1 MGFNIL
7 TILTFLPIFGMI
19 IIAIVPNKAEKSAK
33 WIALIT
39 SLILLGLSIYL
50 WVSFDKTQA
59 AIQFEEKFRWVS
71 GVNIYYHLGV
81 DGISM
86 PMVFLTCLLTVLG
99 ILVSWGITYKPK
111 VFFALMLLLATGM
124 IGVFVALDFIL
135 FYIFWELVLLPMYFL
150 IAMWGSANRMYA
162 AIKFFIYTLFG
173 SVLMLVGILLIFFN
187 SGLKT
192 FDILE
197 LANTNIA
204 VNLQNWIFFLL
215 FMGFAIKVPMF
226 PFHTWLPDA
235 HTEAPTAGSVLLAG
249 ILLKMGSYG
258 FIRISIPIL
267 PEAAKSWAPAL
278 AILAVIGIIYGAL
291 ASLIQKDLKRLVAF
305 SSVSHMGFVMLGI
318 SMLTPTSINGAVLQ
332 MFNHGCITGM
342 LFLLVG
348 MIYER
353 THTRMIEDMGG
364 LANKVP
370 LWAGILAFTSFASLG
385 LPGLSGFWGEF
396 LVLFGTFNKGTTF
409 AKVMVYISILGIV
422 LGAAYLL
429 WMLQRVI
436 FGVSNEKLHGLKRL
450 NWLEFITLAPLIA
463 IIILIGVYPAPI
475 LNIINNSVNYI
486 LGM

>member
-7 TILTFLPIFGMI
+7 TLITFIPILGVL
-19 IIAIVPNKAEKSAK
+19 IIALVPNRAEKSAK

-39 SLILLGLSIYL
+39 ALAILGLSIFL
-50 WVSFDKTQA
+50 WISFDPNQGA
-59 AIQFEEKFRWVS
+59 MQFEEKYQWIP

-99 ILVSWGITYKPK
+99 ILVSWNITNKPK

-135 FYIFWELVLLPMYFL
+135 FYVFWELVLLPMYFL
-150 IAMWGSANRMYA
+150 IAIWGSANRMYA
-162 AIKFFIYTLFG
+162 AIKFFIFTLLG
-173 SVLMLVGILLIFFN
+173 SVLMLVGILIIYFN
-187 SGLKT
+187 SGLGT

-197 LANTNIA
+197 LANA
-204 VNLQNWIFFLL
+204 GLAPNLQNWVFFLL

-226 PFHTWLPDA
+226 PLHTWLPDA

-267 PEAAKSWAPAL
+267 PEAAKAWSPAI
-278 AILAVIGIIYGAL
+278 AILAVISIIYGAL

-318 SMLTPTSINGAVLQ
+318 SSLTPTAINGAVIQ
-332 MFNHGCITGM
+332 MFSHGCITGM

-353 THTRMIEDMGG
+353 THTRMISDMGG
-364 LANKVP
+364 LANRVP
-370 LWAGILAFTSFASLG
+370 LWSGILAFTAFASLG

-396 LVLFGTFNKGTTF
+396 LVLFGTFNRGDTF
-409 AKVMVYISILGIV
+409 SKVMVYLAVIGIV

-436 FGVSNEKLHGLKRL
+436 FGQYNEKLGTLKRL
-450 NWLEFITLAPLIA
+450 NWLEFVTLAPLIVL
-463 IIILIGVYPAPI
+463 IILVGVYPAPL
-475 LNIINNSVNYI
+475 LNVINNSVNYI
-486 LGM
+486 LGL

>member
-7 TILTFLPIFGMI
+7 SMITFIPILGML
-19 IIAIVPNKAEKSAK
+19 IIAIIPNRGEKSAR

-39 SLILLGLSIYL
+39 SLVMLGLSVVL
-50 WVSFDKTQA
+50 WINFNSAQGSM
-59 AIQFEEKFRWVS
+59 QFEEMYRWIP
-71 GVNIYYHLGV
+71 GVNIFYHLGV
-81 DGISM
+81 DGISL
-86 PMVFLTCLLTVLG
+86 PFVFLTSLLMVVS
-99 ILVSWGITYKPK
+99 ILVSWNINLKPK
-111 VFFALMLLLATGM
+111 VFYALLLLLGAGM
-124 IGVFVALDFIL
+124 IGVFVSLDFIL

-150 IAMWGSANRMYA
+150 ISIWGSSNRMYA
-162 AIKFFIYTLFG
+162 ATKFFIYTLFG
-173 SVLMLVGILLIFFN
+173 SVLMLVGILMIYFN
-187 SGLKT
+187 SSLNS
-192 FDILE
+192 FSILE
-197 LANTNIA
+197 LTKSNIA
-204 VNLQNWIFFLL
+204 PNMQNWIFLLL

-249 ILLKMGSYG
+249 ILLKMGCYG

-267 PEAAKSWAPAL
+267 PDAAKAWAPAI
-278 AILAVIGIIYGAL
+278 AILSIIGIIYGAL

-318 SMLTPTSINGAVLQ
+318 SSLTPTAINGAVLQ

-353 THTRMIEDMGG
+353 THTRQISELGG
-364 LANKVP
+364 LANKMP

-396 LVLFGTFNKGTTF
+396 LVLFGTFNKGSIF
-409 AKVMVYISILGIV
+409 SKVMVYLAVLGIV

-436 FGVSNEKLHGLKRL
+436 FGKANEKLGELKRL
-450 NWLEFITLAPLIA
+450 SWLEVITLTPLIV
-463 IIILIGVYPAPI
+463 IIIVVGVFPTPL
-475 LNIINNSVNYI
+475 LNIINTSVTYI
-486 LGM
+486 LGL

>member
-7 TILTFLPIFGMI
+7 SMITFIPILGML
-19 IIAIVPNKAEKSAK
+19 IIAIVPNRGEKSAR

-39 SLILLGLSIYL
+39 SLIMLGLSIVL
-50 WVSFDKTQA
+50 WLNFNNAQGS
-59 AIQFEEKFRWVS
+59 IQFEEMYRWIP
-71 GVNIYYHLGV
+71 GVNIFYHLGV
-81 DGISM
+81 DGVSL
-86 PMVFLTCLLTVLG
+86 PFVFLTSLLMVVS
-99 ILVSWGITYKPK
+99 ILVSWNINLKPK
-111 VFFALMLLLATGM
+111 VFYALLLLLGTGM
-124 IGVFVALDFIL
+124 IGVFVSLDFIL

-150 IAMWGSANRMYA
+150 ISIWGSSNRMYA
-162 AIKFFIYTLFG
+162 ATKFFIYTLFG
-173 SVLMLVGILLIFFN
+173 SVLMLVGILMIFFN
-187 SGLKT
+187 SGLSS
-192 FDILE
+192 FNILE
-197 LANTNIA
+197 LTKSNIA
-204 VNLQNWIFFLL
+204 PNMQNWIFFLL

-249 ILLKMGSYG
+249 ILLKMGCYG

-267 PEAAKSWAPAL
+267 PDAARAWAPAI
-278 AILAVIGIIYGAL
+278 AILSIIGIIYGAL

-318 SMLTPTSINGAVLQ
+318 SSLTPTAINGAVLQ

-353 THTRMIEDMGG
+353 THTRQISELGG
-364 LANKVP
+364 LANRMP

-396 LVLFGTFNKGTTF
+396 LVLFGTFNKGNIF
-409 AKVMVYISILGIV
+409 SKVMVYLAVLGIV

-436 FGVSNEKLHGLKRL
+436 FGKANENFGELKRL
-450 NWLEFITLAPLIA
+450 SWLEVITLLPLIV
-463 IIILIGVYPAPI
+463 IIIAVGVYPTPI
-475 LNIINNSVNYI
+475 VNMINTSVTYI
-486 LGM
+486 LGL

>member
-7 TILTFLPIFGMI
+7 SIITFVPILGML
-19 IIAIVPNKAEKSAK
+19 IIAIVPNRGEKSAR

-39 SLILLGLSIYL
+39 SLIMLGLSVLL
-50 WVSFDKTQA
+50 WLNFNSAQGA
-59 AIQFEEKFRWVS
+59 MQFEEMYRWIP
-71 GVNIYYHLGV
+71 GVNIFYHLGV
-81 DGISM
+81 DGISL
-86 PMVFLTCLLTVLG
+86 PFVFLTSLLMVVS
-99 ILVSWGITYKPK
+99 ILVSWNITLKPK
-111 VFFALMLLLATGM
+111 VFFALLLLLGTGM
-124 IGVFVALDFIL
+124 IGVFVSLDFIL

-150 IAMWGSANRMYA
+150 ISIWGSSNRMYA
-162 AIKFFIYTLFG
+162 ATKFFIYTLFG
-173 SVLMLVGILLIFFN
+173 SVLMLVGILMIYFN
-187 SGLKT
+187 SGLNS
-192 FDILE
+192 FNILE
-197 LANTNIA
+197 LTKTSIDPNM
-204 VNLQNWIFFLL
+204 QNWIFLLL

-249 ILLKMGSYG
+249 ILLKMGCYG

-267 PEAAKSWAPAL
+267 PDAAKSWAPAI
-278 AILAVIGIIYGAL
+278 AILSIIGIIYGAL

-318 SMLTPTSINGAVLQ
+318 SSLTPTAINGAVLQ

-353 THTRMIEDMGG
+353 THTRQISELGG
-364 LANKVP
+364 LANKMP

-396 LVLFGTFNKGTTF
+396 LVLFGTFNKGNIF
-409 AKVMVYISILGIV
+409 SKVMVYLAVLGIV

-436 FGVSNEKLHGLKRL
+436 FGKANEKLGELKRL
-450 NWLEFITLAPLIA
+450 SWLEFVTLLPLIV
-463 IIILIGVYPAPI
+463 IIIIVGVYPTP
-475 LNIINNSVNYI
+475 LVNMINTSVTYI
-486 LGM
+486 LGL

>member
-7 TILTFLPIFGMI
+7 SIITFFPIIGMI
-19 IIAIVPNKAEKSAK
+19 IIALVPNRAEKSAK
-33 WIALIT
+33 WIALLV
-39 SLILLGLSIYL
+39 SLIMLGLSIYL
-50 WVSFDKTQA
+50 WISFDPSQA
-59 AIQFEEKFRWVS
+59 AMQFEEKYRWIS

-99 ILVSWGITYKPK
+99 VLVSWNITQRPK
-111 VFFALMLLLATGM
+111 VFFALLLLLATGM

-150 IAMWGSANRMYA
+150 IAIWGSANRMYA
-162 AIKFFIYTLFG
+162 AIKFFLYTLFG
-173 SVLMLVGILLIFFN
+173 SVLMLVGILMIYFN
-187 SGLKT
+187 SGLAT

-197 LANTNIA
+197 LNNAGIA
-204 VNLQNWIFFLL
+204 PNLQNWIFFLL

-249 ILLKMGSYG
+249 VLLKMGSYG
-258 FIRISIPIL
+258 FIRISIPVL
-267 PEAAKSWAPAL
+267 PEAARDWAPAI
-278 AILAVIGIIYGAL
+278 AILSVIGIIYGAL

-318 SMLTPTSINGAVLQ
+318 SMLTPTAINGAVLQ

-353 THTRMIEDMGG
+353 THTRMIEDLGG

-409 AKVMVYISILGIV
+409 AKVIVYVSVIGIV

-436 FGVSNEKLHGLKRL
+436 FGKANEKLHDLKRL
-450 NWLEFITLAPLIA
+450 SWLEFLTLAPLIV
-463 IIILIGVYPAPI
+463 IIILIGVYPAPL

>member
-7 TILTFLPIFGMI
+7 SMITFIPILGML
-19 IIAIVPNKAEKSAK
+19 IIAIMPNRGEKSAR
-33 WIALIT
+33 WIALII
-39 SLILLGLSIYL
+39 SLVMLGLSVVL
-50 WVSFDKTQA
+50 WINFNSAQGSM
-59 AIQFEEKFRWVS
+59 QFEEMYRWIP
-71 GVNIYYHLGV
+71 GVNIFYHLGV
-81 DGISM
+81 DGISL
-86 PMVFLTCLLTVLG
+86 PFVFLTSLLMVVS
-99 ILVSWGITYKPK
+99 ILVSWNINLKPK
-111 VFFALMLLLATGM
+111 VFYALLLLLGTGM
-124 IGVFVALDFIL
+124 IGVFVSLDFIL

-150 IAMWGSANRMYA
+150 ISIWGSSNRMYA
-162 AIKFFIYTLFG
+162 ATKFFIYTLFG
-173 SVLMLVGILLIFFN
+173 SVLMLVGILMIYFN
-187 SGLKT
+187 SGLNS
-192 FDILE
+192 FSILE
-197 LANTNIA
+197 LTKSNIA
-204 VNLQNWIFFLL
+204 PNMQNWIFLLL

-249 ILLKMGSYG
+249 ILLKMGCYG

-267 PEAAKSWAPAL
+267 PDAARAWAPAI
-278 AILAVIGIIYGAL
+278 AILSIIGIIYGAL

-318 SMLTPTSINGAVLQ
+318 SSLTPTAINGAVLQ

-353 THTRMIEDMGG
+353 THTRQISELGG
-364 LANKVP
+364 LANKMP

-396 LVLFGTFNKGTTF
+396 LVLFGTFNKGNIF
-409 AKVMVYISILGIV
+409 SKVMVYLAVLGIV

-436 FGVSNEKLHGLKRL
+436 FGKANEKLGELKRL
-450 NWLEFITLAPLIA
+450 SWLEVITLTPLIV
-463 IIILIGVYPAPI
+463 IIIVVGVFPTP
-475 LNIINNSVNYI
+475 LVNMINTSVTYI
-486 LGM
+486 LGL

>member
-7 TILTFLPIFGMI
+7 SMITFIPILGML
-19 IIAIVPNKAEKSAK
+19 IIAIVPNRGEKSAR

-39 SLILLGLSIYL
+39 SLIMLGLSIVL
-50 WVSFDKTQA
+50 WLNFNSSQGSM
-59 AIQFEEKFRWVS
+59 QFEEIYRWIP
-71 GVNIYYHLGV
+71 GVNIFYHLGV
-81 DGISM
+81 DGISL
-86 PMVFLTCLLTVLG
+86 PFVFLTSLLMVVS
-99 ILVSWGITYKPK
+99 ILVSWNINLKPK
-111 VFFALMLLLATGM
+111 VFYALLLLLGTGM
-124 IGVFVALDFIL
+124 IGVFVSLDFIL

-150 IAMWGSANRMYA
+150 ISIWGSSNRMYA
-162 AIKFFIYTLFG
+162 ATKFFIYTLFG
-173 SVLMLVGILLIFFN
+173 SVLMLVGILMIYFN
-187 SGLKT
+187 SGMNS
-192 FDILE
+192 FNILE
-197 LANTNIA
+197 LTKANIA
-204 VNLQNWIFFLL
+204 PNMQNWIFLLL

-249 ILLKMGSYG
+249 ILLKMGCYG

-267 PEAAKSWAPAL
+267 PDAARAWAPAI
-278 AILAVIGIIYGAL
+278 AILSIIGIIYGAL

-318 SMLTPTSINGAVLQ
+318 SSLTPTAINGAVLQ

-353 THTRMIEDMGG
+353 THTRQISELGG
-364 LANKVP
+364 LANKMP

-396 LVLFGTFNKGTTF
+396 LVLFGTFNKGTIF
-409 AKVMVYISILGIV
+409 SKVMVYLAVLGIV

-436 FGVSNEKLHGLKRL
+436 FGKANEKFGELKRL
-450 NWLEFITLAPLIA
+450 SWLEVITLTPLIV
-463 IIILIGVYPAPI
+463 IIIVVGVFPTP
-475 LNIINNSVNYI
+475 LVNMINVSVTYI
-486 LGM
+486 LGL

>member
-7 TILTFLPIFGMI
+7 SMITFIPILGML
-19 IIAIVPNKAEKSAK
+19 IIAIVPNRGEKSAR

-39 SLILLGLSIYL
+39 SLIMLGLSVVL
-50 WVSFDKTQA
+50 WLNFNSAQGSM
-59 AIQFEEKFRWVS
+59 QFEEMYRWIP

-81 DGISM
+81 DGISL
-86 PMVFLTCLLTVLG
+86 PFVFLTCLLMVVS
-99 ILVSWGITYKPK
+99 ILVSWNINLKPK
-111 VFFALMLLLATGM
+111 VFYALLLLLGTGM
-124 IGVFVALDFIL
+124 IGVFVSLDFIL

-150 IAMWGSANRMYA
+150 ISIWGSSNRMYA
-162 AIKFFIYTLFG
+162 ATKFFIYTLFG
-173 SVLMLVGILLIFFN
+173 SVLMLVGILMIYFN
-187 SGLKT
+187 SGLNS
-192 FDILE
+192 FNILE
-197 LANTNIA
+197 LTKSNIA
-204 VNLQNWIFFLL
+204 PNMQNWIFLLL

-249 ILLKMGSYG
+249 ILLKMGCYG

-267 PEAAKSWAPAL
+267 PDAARSWAPAI
-278 AILAVIGIIYGAL
+278 AILSIIGIIYGAF

-318 SMLTPTSINGAVLQ
+318 SSLTPTAINGAVLQ

-353 THTRMIEDMGG
+353 THTRMIADLGG
-364 LANKVP
+364 LANKMP

-396 LVLFGTFNKGTTF
+396 LVLFGTFNKGNIF
-409 AKVMVYISILGIV
+409 SKVMVYLAVLGIV

-436 FGVSNEKLHGLKRL
+436 FGKAYEKLGELKRL
-450 NWLEFITLAPLIA
+450 SWLEFVTLLPLIV
-463 IIILIGVYPAPI
+463 IIIVVGVYPTP
-475 LNIINNSVNYI
+475 LVNMINTSVIYI
-486 LGM
+486 LGL

>member
-1 MGFNIL
+1 MGFNIISL
-7 TILTFLPIFGMI
+7 ITFIPILGML
-19 IIAIVPNKAEKSAK
+19 IIALVPNRGEKSAK

-39 SLILLGLSIYL
+39 SIIILGLSIYM
-50 WVSFDKTQA
+50 WISFDGTRGA
-59 AIQFEEKFRWVS
+59 MQFEEKYRWIP
-71 GVNIYYHLGV
+71 GVNIFYHMGV
-81 DGISM
+81 DGVSM
-86 PMVFLTCLLTVLG
+86 PFVFLTCLLTVVG
-99 ILVSWGITYKPK
+99 IMVSWNITHRPK
-111 VFFALMLLLATGM
+111 VFFALILLLATGM

-150 IAMWGSANRMYA
+150 IAIWGSSNRMYA
-162 AIKFFIYTLFG
+162 AIKFFIYTLLG
-173 SVLMLVGILLIFFN
+173 SVLMLVGILMIYFN

-197 LANTNIA
+197 LTQANLA
-204 VNLQNWIFFLL
+204 PGLQNWIFFLL

-267 PEAAKSWAPAL
+267 PEASKSWAPVL
-278 AILAVIGIIYGAL
+278 AILSIIGIIYGAL

-318 SMLTPTSINGAVLQ
+318 SSLTPTAINGAVLQ

-370 LWAGILAFTSFASLG
+370 LWAGVLAFTSFASLG

-396 LVLFGTFNKGTTF
+396 LVLFGTFNKGNMF
-409 AKVMVYISILGIV
+409 SKVMVYIAIVGIV

-436 FGVSNEKLHGLKRL
+436 FGKYNEKFGELPGLS
-450 NWLEFITLAPLIA
+450 WLEFMTLAPLIVL
-463 IIILIGVYPAPI
+463 IILIGIYPTPFVN
-475 LNIINNSVNYI
+475 LINNTVVHI
-486 LGM
+486 LGS

>member
-7 TILTFLPIFGMI
+7 SLITFIPILGVL
-19 IIAIVPNKAEKSAK
+19 IIALVPSRGEKSAK

-39 SLILLGLSIYL
+39 AIVILGLSIFL
-50 WVSFDKTQA
+50 WINFDPSQGA
-59 AIQFEEKFRWVS
+59 MQFEEKYQWIP
-71 GVNIYYHLGV
+71 GANIYYHLGV
-81 DGISM
+81 DGISL

-99 ILVSWGITYKPK
+99 ILVSWNITNKPK
-111 VFFALMLLLATGM
+111 AFFALMLLLATGM

-150 IAMWGSANRMYA
+150 IAIWGSTNRMYA
-162 AIKFFIYTLFG
+162 AIKFFIFTLLG
-173 SVLMLVGILLIFFN
+173 SVLMLVGILIIYFN
-187 SGLKT
+187 SGLGT

-197 LANTNIA
+197 LANA
-204 VNLQNWIFFLL
+204 GLAPNLQNWVFFLL

-226 PFHTWLPDA
+226 PLHTWLPDA

-249 ILLKMGSYG
+249 ILLKMGAYG
-258 FIRISIPIL
+258 FIRISIPVL
-267 PEAAKSWAPAL
+267 PEAAKAWSPAL
-278 AILAVIGIIYGAL
+278 AILAVISIIYGAL

-318 SMLTPTSINGAVLQ
+318 SSLTPTAINGAVIQ
-332 MFNHGCITGM
+332 MFSHGCITGM

-348 MIYER
+348 MVYER
-353 THTRMIEDMGG
+353 AHTRMISDMGG
-364 LANKVP
+364 FANKIP
-370 LWAGILAFTSFASLG
+370 LWSGILAFTAFASLG

-396 LVLFGTFNKGTTF
+396 LVLFGTFNRGDNF
-409 AKVMVYISILGIV
+409 SRVMVYLAVIGIV

-436 FGVSNEKLHGLKRL
+436 FGQYNEKLGTLKRL
-450 NWLEFITLAPLIA
+450 NWLEFVTLAPLIVL
-463 IIILIGVYPAPI
+463 IILVGVYPAPL

-486 LGM
+486 LGL

>member
-7 TILTFLPIFGMI
+7 SMITFIPILGML
-19 IIAIVPNKAEKSAK
+19 IIAIVPNRGEKSAR

-39 SLILLGLSIYL
+39 SLIMLGLSIVL
-50 WVSFDKTQA
+50 WLNFNGAQGA
-59 AIQFEEKFRWVS
+59 MQFEEMYRWIP
-71 GVNIYYHLGV
+71 GVNIFYHLGV
-81 DGISM
+81 DGVSL
-86 PMVFLTCLLTVLG
+86 PFVFLTSLLMVVS
-99 ILVSWGITYKPK
+99 ILVSWNINLKPK
-111 VFFALMLLLATGM
+111 VFYALLLLLGTGM
-124 IGVFVALDFIL
+124 IGVFVSLDFIL

-150 IAMWGSANRMYA
+150 ISIWGSSNRMYA
-162 AIKFFIYTLFG
+162 ATKFFIYTLFG
-173 SVLMLVGILLIFFN
+173 SVLMLVGILMIYFN
-187 SGLKT
+187 SGLNS
-192 FDILE
+192 FSILE
-197 LANTNIA
+197 LTKSNIA
-204 VNLQNWIFFLL
+204 PNMQNWIFFLL

-249 ILLKMGSYG
+249 ILLKMGCYG

-267 PEAAKSWAPAL
+267 PDAARAWAPAI
-278 AILAVIGIIYGAL
+278 AILSIIGIIYGAL

-318 SMLTPTSINGAVLQ
+318 SSLTPTAINGAVLQ

-353 THTRMIEDMGG
+353 THTRQISELGG
-364 LANKVP
+364 LANKMP

-396 LVLFGTFNKGTTF
+396 LVLFGTFNKGNIF
-409 AKVMVYISILGIV
+409 SKVMVYLAVLGIV

-436 FGVSNEKLHGLKRL
+436 FGKANERPGELKRL
-450 NWLEFITLAPLIA
+450 SWLEVITLMPLIV
-463 IIILIGVYPAPI
+463 IIIIVGVYPTP
-475 LNIINNSVNYI
+475 LVNMINTSVTYI
-486 LGM
+486 LGL

>member
-7 TILTFLPIFGMI
+7 SLITFIPILGML
-19 IIAIVPNKAEKSAK
+19 IIAIIPNRGERSAK
-33 WIALIT
+33 WIALIVA
-39 SLILLGLSIYL
+39 LIILGLSIFL
-50 WVSFDKTQA
+50 WLSFDSSKGTM
-59 AIQFEEKFRWVS
+59 QFEEKYQWIP

-81 DGISM
+81 DGVSM
-86 PMVFLTCLLTVLG
+86 PFVFLTCLLTVLG
-99 ILVSWGITYKPK
+99 ILVSWNITNKPK
-111 VFFALMLLLATGM
+111 VFFALLLLLATGM
-124 IGVFVALDFIL
+124 IGVFIALDFIL

-150 IAMWGSANRMYA
+150 IGIWGSANRMYA

-173 SVLMLVGILLIFFN
+173 SVLMLVGILMIYFN
-187 SGLKT
+187 SGLQT

-197 LANTNIA
+197 LTKNSLAPG
-204 VNLQNWIFFLL
+204 LQNWIFLLL

-258 FIRISIPIL
+258 FIRIGIPVL
-267 PEAAKSWAPAL
+267 PHAAKAWAPAI

-318 SMLTPTSINGAVLQ
+318 SSLTPTAINGAVLQ

-348 MIYER
+348 MIYDR

-364 LANKVP
+364 FANKIP
-370 LWAGILAFTSFASLG
+370 LLSGILAFTSFASLG

-396 LVLFGTFNKGTTF
+396 LVLFGTFTKGNIF
-409 AKVMVYISILGIV
+409 AKVMVYIAVLGIV

-436 FGVSNEKLHGLKRL
+436 FGKYNEKLGELKRIT
-450 NWLEFITLAPLIA
+450 WLEFITLLPLVV
-463 IIILIGVYPAPI
+463 IIILVGVYPTPI
-475 LNIINNSVNYI
+475 ISMINNSVIHI
-486 LGM
+486 LGL

>member
-1 MGFNIL
+1 
-7 TILTFLPIFGMI
+7 
-19 IIAIVPNKAEKSAK
+19 
-33 WIALIT
+33 
-39 SLILLGLSIYL
+39 
-50 WVSFDKTQA
+50 
-59 AIQFEEKFRWVS
+59 
-71 GVNIYYHLGV
+71 
-81 DGISM
+81 
-86 PMVFLTCLLTVLG
+86 
-99 ILVSWGITYKPK
+99 
-111 VFFALMLLLATGM
+111 M
-124 IGVFVALDFIL
+124 IGVFVSLDFIL

-150 IAMWGSANRMYA
+150 IAIWGSSNRMYA
-162 AIKFFIYTLFG
+162 ATKFFIYTLFG
-173 SVLMLVGILLIFFN
+173 SVLMLVGILMIYFN
-187 SGLKT
+187 SGLKS

-197 LANTNIA
+197 LTKSSIA
-204 VNLQNWIFFLL
+204 PNMQNWIFLLL

-249 ILLKMGSYG
+249 ILLKMGCYG
-258 FIRISIPIL
+258 FIRIGIPIL
-267 PEAAKSWAPAL
+267 PDAAKSWAPAI
-278 AILAVIGIIYGAL
+278 AILSVIGIIYGAL

-318 SMLTPTSINGAVLQ
+318 SSLTPTAINGAVLQ

-353 THTRMIEDMGG
+353 THTRLIADLGG
-364 LANKVP
+364 LANKMP

-396 LVLFGTFNKGTTF
+396 LVLFGTFNKGNIF
-409 AKVMVYISILGIV
+409 SKVMVYLAVLGIV

-436 FGVSNEKLHGLKRL
+436 FGKANEKLGELKRL
-450 NWLEFITLAPLIA
+450 SWLEFITLAPLIV
-463 IIILIGVYPAPI
+463 IIILVGVYPTPI
-475 LNIINNSVNYI
+475 VNMINTSVVYI

>member
-7 TILTFLPIFGMI
+7 SMITFIPILGML
-19 IIAIVPNKAEKSAK
+19 IIAIVPNRGEKSARL
-33 WIALIT
+33 IALVT
-39 SLILLGLSIYL
+39 SLIMLGLSIVL
-50 WVSFDKTQA
+50 WLNFNGAQGSM
-59 AIQFEEKFRWVS
+59 QFEEMHRWIP
-71 GVNIYYHLGV
+71 GVNIFYHLGV
-81 DGISM
+81 DGVSL
-86 PMVFLTCLLTVLG
+86 PFVFLTSLLMVVS
-99 ILVSWGITYKPK
+99 ILVSWNINLKPK
-111 VFFALMLLLATGM
+111 VFYALLLLLGTGM
-124 IGVFVALDFIL
+124 IGVFVSLDFIL

-150 IAMWGSANRMYA
+150 ISIWGSSNRMYA

-173 SVLMLVGILLIFFN
+173 SVLMLVGILMIYFN
-187 SGLKT
+187 SGLNSFSIT
-192 FDILE
+192 E
-197 LANTNIA
+197 LTKASIA
-204 VNLQNWIFFLL
+204 PNMQNWIFFLL

-249 ILLKMGSYG
+249 ILLKMGCYG

-267 PEAAKSWAPAL
+267 PDAARAWAPAI
-278 AILAVIGIIYGAL
+278 AILSIIGIIYGAL

-318 SMLTPTSINGAVLQ
+318 SSLTPTAINGAVLQ

-353 THTRMIEDMGG
+353 THTRQISELGG
-364 LANKVP
+364 LANKMP

-385 LPGLSGFWGEF
+385 LPGLSGFWSEF
-396 LVLFGTFNKGTTF
+396 LVLFGTFNKGNIF
-409 AKVMVYISILGIV
+409 SKVMVYLAVLGIV

-436 FGVSNEKLHGLKRL
+436 FGKANEKLGELKRL
-450 NWLEFITLAPLIA
+450 SWLEVITLLPLIV
-463 IIILIGVYPAPI
+463 IIITVGVYPTPI
-475 LNIINNSVNYI
+475 VNMINTSVTYI
-486 LGM
+486 LGL

>member
-7 TILTFLPIFGMI
+7 SMITFIPILGMM
-19 IIAIVPNKAEKSAK
+19 IIAIVPNRGEKSAR
-33 WIALIT
+33 WIALVT
-39 SLILLGLSIYL
+39 SLIMLGLSIVL
-50 WVSFDKTQA
+50 WLNFNSSQGA
-59 AIQFEEKFRWVS
+59 MQFEEMYRWIP
-71 GVNIYYHLGV
+71 GVNIFYHLGV
-81 DGISM
+81 DGVSL
-86 PMVFLTCLLTVLG
+86 PFVFLTSLLMFVS
-99 ILVSWGITYKPK
+99 ILVSWNINLKPK
-111 VFFALMLLLATGM
+111 VFYALLLLLGTGM
-124 IGVFVALDFIL
+124 IGVFVSLDFIL

-150 IAMWGSANRMYA
+150 ISIWGSSNRMYA

-173 SVLMLVGILLIFFN
+173 SVLMLVGILMIYFN
-187 SGLKT
+187 SGLNS
-192 FDILE
+192 FSILE
-197 LANTNIA
+197 LTKANIA
-204 VNLQNWIFFLL
+204 PNMQNWIFLLL
-215 FMGFAIKVPMF
+215 FIGFAIKVPMF

-249 ILLKMGSYG
+249 ILLKMGCYG

-267 PEAAKSWAPAL
+267 PDAARAWAPAI
-278 AILAVIGIIYGAL
+278 AILSIIGIIYGAL

-318 SMLTPTSINGAVLQ
+318 SSLTPTAINGAVLQ

-353 THTRMIEDMGG
+353 THTRQISELGG
-364 LANKVP
+364 LANKMP

-396 LVLFGTFNKGTTF
+396 LVIFGTFNKGNIF
-409 AKVMVYISILGIV
+409 SKVMVYLAVLGIV

-436 FGVSNEKLHGLKRL
+436 FGKANEKLGELKRL
-450 NWLEFITLAPLIA
+450 SWLEVMTLMPLII
-463 IIILIGVYPAPI
+463 IIILVGVFPAP
-475 LNIINNSVNYI
+475 LVNLINTTVTYI
-486 LGM
+486 LGL

>member
-7 TILTFLPIFGMI
+7 SLITFIPIVGMLV
-19 IIAIVPNKAEKSAK
+19 IALVPNKGEKSAK
-33 WIALIT
+33 WIALIA
-39 SLILLGLSIYL
+39 SLVILCLSIFL
-50 WVSFDKTQA
+50 WLSFDGSQGGM
-59 AIQFEEKFRWVS
+59 QFEGKYHWIP
-71 GVNIYYHLGV
+71 GANIYYHLGV

-86 PMVFLTCLLTVLG
+86 PFVFLTCLLTVLCV
-99 ILVSWGITYKPK
+99 LVSWNITNKPK
-111 VFFALMLLLATGM
+111 VFFALLLLLVTGM
-124 IGVFVALDFIL
+124 IGVFIALDFIL

-150 IAMWGSANRMYA
+150 IGIWGSANRMYA
-162 AIKFFIYTLFG
+162 AIKFFLFTLFG
-173 SVLMLVGILLIFFN
+173 SVLMLVDILMIYFN
-187 SGLKT
+187 SGLQT

-197 LANTNIA
+197 LTKNSLAPGM
-204 VNLQNWIFFLL
+204 QNWIFLLL

-249 ILLKMGSYG
+249 ILLKMGAYG
-258 FIRISIPIL
+258 FIRIGIPVL
-267 PEAAKSWAPAL
+267 PEASKSWAPAI

-318 SMLTPTSINGAVLQ
+318 SSLTPTAINGAVLQ

-348 MIYER
+348 MLYER

-364 LANKVP
+364 LANKIP
-370 LWAGILAFTSFASLG
+370 LFAGILAFTSFASLG

-396 LVLFGTFNKGTTF
+396 LVLFGTFTKGSVF
-409 AKVMVYISILGIV
+409 SKVMVYLAVIGIV

-436 FGVSNEKLHGLKRL
+436 FGKYNEKLGELKRL
-450 NWLEFITLAPLIA
+450 SWLEFVTLAPLIV
-463 IIILIGVYPAPI
+463 IIILVGVYPTPI
-475 LNIINNSVNYI
+475 INMINNSVIHI

>member
-7 TILTFLPIFGMI
+7 SLITFIPIAGMLA
-19 IIAIVPNKAEKSAK
+19 IALVPNKGEKSAK

-39 SLILLGLSIYL
+39 ALIILGLSIFL
-50 WVSFDKTQA
+50 WLSFDSSQGGM
-59 AIQFEEKFRWVS
+59 QFEEKYRWIP

-86 PMVFLTCLLTVLG
+86 PFIFLSCLLTTLG
-99 ILVSWGITYKPK
+99 VMVSWNITNKPK
-111 VFFALMLLLATGM
+111 VFFALLLLLATGM
-124 IGVFVALDFIL
+124 IGVFIALDFIL

-150 IAMWGSANRMYA
+150 IGIWGSENRMYS
-162 AIKFFIYTLFG
+162 AIKFFLYTLFG
-173 SVLMLVGILLIFFN
+173 SVLMLVGILMIYFN
-187 SGLKT
+187 SGLQT

-197 LANTNIA
+197 LTKNSLAPGM
-204 VNLQNWIFFLL
+204 QNWIFLLL

-249 ILLKMGSYG
+249 ILLKVGSYG
-258 FIRISIPIL
+258 FIRIGIPVL
-267 PEAAKSWAPAL
+267 PDASESWAPAI
-278 AILAVIGIIYGAL
+278 AILAAIGIIYGAL

-305 SSVSHMGFVMLGI
+305 LFVLHKGFVVLGI
-318 SMLTPTSINGAVLQ
+318 SSLTPPAINGAVLQ

-348 MIYER
+348 MLYER

-364 LANKVP
+364 LANKIP
-370 LWAGILAFTSFASLG
+370 LFAGILAFTSFASLG

-396 LVLFGTFNKGTTF
+396 LVLFGTFTKGSIF
-409 AKVMVYISILGIV
+409 SKVMVYLAVIGIV

-436 FGVSNEKLHGLKRL
+436 FGKYNEKLGELKRL
-450 NWLEFITLAPLIA
+450 SWLEFVTLAPLIV

-475 LNIINNSVNYI
+475 INMINSSLVYV
-486 LGM
+486 LGL

>member
-7 TILTFLPIFGMI
+7 SMITFIPILGML
-19 IIAIVPNKAEKSAK
+19 IIAIVPNRGEKSAR

-39 SLILLGLSIYL
+39 SLIMLGLSIVL
-50 WVSFDKTQA
+50 WLNFNNAQGS
-59 AIQFEEKFRWVS
+59 IQFEEMYRWIP
-71 GVNIYYHLGV
+71 GVNIFYHLGV
-81 DGISM
+81 DGVSL
-86 PMVFLTCLLTVLG
+86 PFVFLTSLLMVVS
-99 ILVSWGITYKPK
+99 ILVSWSINLKPK
-111 VFFALMLLLATGM
+111 VFYALLLLLATGM
-124 IGVFVALDFIL
+124 IGVFVSLDFIL

-150 IAMWGSANRMYA
+150 ISIWGSSNRMYA
-162 AIKFFIYTLFG
+162 ATKFFIYTLFG
-173 SVLMLVGILLIFFN
+173 SVLMLVGILMIFFN
-187 SGLKT
+187 SGLSS
-192 FDILE
+192 FNILE
-197 LANTNIA
+197 LTKYNIA
-204 VNLQNWIFFLL
+204 PNMQNWIFFLL

-249 ILLKMGSYG
+249 ILLKMGCYG

-267 PEAAKSWAPAL
+267 PDAARAWAPAI
-278 AILAVIGIIYGAL
+278 AILSIIGIIYGAL

-318 SMLTPTSINGAVLQ
+318 SSLTPTAINGAVLQ

-353 THTRMIEDMGG
+353 THTRQISELGG
-364 LANKVP
+364 LANRMP

-396 LVLFGTFNKGTTF
+396 LVLFGTFNKGNIF
-409 AKVMVYISILGIV
+409 SKVMVYLAVLGIV

-436 FGVSNEKLHGLKRL
+436 FGKANENFGELKRL
-450 NWLEFITLAPLIA
+450 SWLEVITLLPLIV
-463 IIILIGVYPAPI
+463 IIIAVGVYPTPI
-475 LNIINNSVNYI
+475 VNMINTSVTYI
-486 LGM
+486 LGL

>member
-7 TILTFLPIFGMI
+7 SLITFLPVLGVL
-19 IIAIVPNKAEKSAK
+19 IIALVPGRVEKSAK
-33 WIALIT
+33 WIALVTALAI
-39 SLILLGLSIYL
+39 LGLSIFL
-50 WVSFDKTQA
+50 WISFDPDQGTM
-59 AIQFEEKFRWVS
+59 QFEEKYQWIP

-81 DGISM
+81 DGISL

-99 ILVSWGITYKPK
+99 ILVSWNITNKPK
-111 VFFALMLLLATGM
+111 VFFALMMLLATGM

-150 IAMWGSANRMYA
+150 IAIWGSTNRMYA
-162 AIKFFIYTLFG
+162 AIKFFIFTLFG
-173 SVLMLVGILLIFFN
+173 SVLMLVGILIIYFN
-187 SGLKT
+187 SGLAT

-197 LANTNIA
+197 LANA
-204 VNLQNWIFFLL
+204 GLAPNLQNWVFFLL

-226 PFHTWLPDA
+226 PLHTWLPDA

-267 PEAAKSWAPAL
+267 PDAAKAWSPAI
-278 AILAVIGIIYGAL
+278 AILAVISIIYGAL

-318 SMLTPTSINGAVLQ
+318 SSLTPTAINGAVIQ
-332 MFNHGCITGM
+332 MFSHGCITGM

-353 THTRMIEDMGG
+353 THTRMISDMGG
-364 LANKVP
+364 FANKIP
-370 LWAGILAFTSFASLG
+370 LWSGILAFTAFASLG

-396 LVLFGTFNKGTTF
+396 LVLFGTFNRGDNF
-409 AKVMVYISILGIV
+409 SRIMVYLAVIGII

-436 FGVSNEKLHGLKRL
+436 FGQYNEKLGTLKRL
-450 NWLEFITLAPLIA
+450 NWLEFMTLAPLIVL
-463 IIILIGVYPAPI
+463 IILVGVYPAPL
-475 LNIINNSVNYI
+475 LNVINNSVNYI
-486 LGM
+486 LGL

>member
-7 TILTFLPIFGMI
+7 SIITFVPILGML
-19 IIAIVPNKAEKSAK
+19 IIAIVPNRGEKSAR

-39 SLILLGLSIYL
+39 SLIMLGLSVLL
-50 WVSFDKTQA
+50 WLNFNSAQGA
-59 AIQFEEKFRWVS
+59 MQFEEMYRWIP
-71 GVNIYYHLGV
+71 GVNIFYHLGV
-81 DGISM
+81 DGISL
-86 PMVFLTCLLTVLG
+86 PFVFLTSLLMVVS
-99 ILVSWGITYKPK
+99 ILVSWNITLKPK
-111 VFFALMLLLATGM
+111 VFFALLLLLGTGM
-124 IGVFVALDFIL
+124 IGVFVSLDFIL

-150 IAMWGSANRMYA
+150 ISIWGSSNRMYA
-162 AIKFFIYTLFG
+162 ATKFFIYTLFG
-173 SVLMLVGILLIFFN
+173 SVLMLVGILMIYFN
-187 SGLKT
+187 SGLNS
-192 FDILE
+192 FNILE
-197 LANTNIA
+197 LTKTSIDPNM
-204 VNLQNWIFFLL
+204 QNWIFLLL

-249 ILLKMGSYG
+249 ILLKMGCYG

-267 PEAAKSWAPAL
+267 PDAARAWAPAI
-278 AILAVIGIIYGAL
+278 AILSIIGIIYGAL

-318 SMLTPTSINGAVLQ
+318 SSLTPTAINGAVLQ

-353 THTRMIEDMGG
+353 THTRQISELGG
-364 LANKVP
+364 LANKMP

-396 LVLFGTFNKGTTF
+396 LVLFGTFNKGNIF
-409 AKVMVYISILGIV
+409 SKVMVYLAVLGIV

-436 FGVSNEKLHGLKRL
+436 FGKANEKLGELKRL
-450 NWLEFITLAPLIA
+450 SWLEFVTLLPLIV
-463 IIILIGVYPAPI
+463 IIIIVGVYPTP
-475 LNIINNSVNYI
+475 LVNMINTSVTYI
-486 LGM
+486 LGL